1 MKYSVSSRQ
10 QPEYLQKCDEIKV
23 MWNDRNI
30 IFDLTEKYP
39 GKTINLCRYLI
50 HSNDDDIDWS

>member
-30 IFDLTEKYP
+30 IFDLIEKY
-39 GKTINLCRYLI
+39 
-50 HSNDDDIDWS
+50 S